1 MPLYPPRRLSGP
13 SNPESGVNVLEH
25 EMLAEMAVSLGRAGE
40 RASLCLARLRQVP
53 AESAEERGRLLK
65 EAAAAVHAYFI
76 QRELCGLRRHDEVIR
91 DLQIPRQVL
100 VRLGAA

>member
-1 MPLYPPRRLSGP
+1 MPLYPPRRFSGS

-25 EMLAEMAVSLGRAGE
+25 EMLAEMAASLGRAGE
-40 RASLCLARLRQVP
+40 RAALCLARLRQAP
-53 AESAEERGRLLK
+53 AESAEEKVLLLK

-91 DLQIPRQVL
+91 ELQIPRQVL
-100 VRLGAA
+100 VRLGAV